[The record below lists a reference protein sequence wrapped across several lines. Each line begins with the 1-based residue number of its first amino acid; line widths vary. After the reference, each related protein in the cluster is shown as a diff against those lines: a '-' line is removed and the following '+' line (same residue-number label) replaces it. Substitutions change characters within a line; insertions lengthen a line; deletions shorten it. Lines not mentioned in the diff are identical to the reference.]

1 MYSVH
6 KKQGFSLAELLVVI
20 SIIGLLSSVIIV
32 SVSNARQNSRDK
44 VRIVDI
50 EQLRLTLRLYAEENG
65 TYPSSN
71 GPISGIVGLNAFGS
85 LPTDPINDST
95 HSYQYDS
102 AYDCNGSTKKVV
114 YATAME
120 TSGMANE
127 DIVCGTTGGTKYIQ
141 ILGR

>member
-50 EQLRLTLRLYAEENG
+50 EQLRLTLLGLLVLMHLVLYRPIPLTIAPIHTNTTARMIVMEVPKRWCMQQQWKPAAWQMRTLFVVLPAEQN
-65 TYPSSN
+65 
-71 GPISGIVGLNAFGS
+71 IF
-85 LPTDPINDST
+85 
-95 HSYQYDS
+95 
-102 AYDCNGSTKKVV
+102 
-114 YATAME
+114 
-120 TSGMANE
+120 
-127 DIVCGTTGGTKYIQ
+127 KYWDDKNYVP
-141 ILGR
+141 